1 MIRQILAVAAL
12 TSTLSGCWKKDE
24 ILDMQLCE
32 NSATYVLDAEGNC
45 IQASGP
51 IHVNFSMTRDEKLT
65 ALSERYELEKAMLES
80 RMLMEYVTI
89 IATYPMADPG
99 NAQ

>member
-1 MIRQILAVAAL
+1 
-12 TSTLSGCWKKDE
+12 
-24 ILDMQLCE
+24 
-32 NSATYVLDAEGNC
+32 
-45 IQASGP
+45 
-51 IHVNFSMTRDEKLT
+51 MTRDEKLT